1 MAPAA
6 KTAPKKVLRVLVID
20 DNLDQVHTLAY
31 LISDCGHHADYA
43 INATVALDLAQRLK
57 PDVIL
62 LDLALPDASGVALAR
77 KLRALPGLQAVYL
90 VAITGTRIS
99 REEAIAAG
107 FNEYLRK
114 PVQFA
119 TLEALLATKA

>member
-77 KLRALPGLQAVYL
+77 KLRALPGLQTVYL

-119 TLEALLATKA
+119 ALEALLATKA